1 MAVTPVTDY
10 GENSGDCAK
19 FLGPKHRRTLDQEL
33 ARSRLK
39 NILVGVAAFVVIGL
53 ILWLDITTGIWAD
66 LAVVSGLAGGL
77 VSFLLTVTV
86 LDRLVARAAARRWA
100 PVNRLALVEFLNSIA
115 DDEHSEISRGLI
127 VPRKL
132 PQLDESS
139 VNLSKDLHTLR
150 ERVLRERALLSEALG
165 TWAQFLASSGD
176 NTFVMRHVAEFALQ
190 LERVRDAALDAED
203 SRSEAGAAVTGK
215 EFVLLNEQIDRCNA
229 AMVTLESELRTQITL
244 EDEAA
249 ISQVI
254 ASTPRAATKSRKA

>member
-1 MAVTPVTDY
+1 M
-10 GENSGDCAK
+10 
-19 FLGPKHRRTLDQEL
+19 DQDK
-33 ARSRLK
+33 ARSRIRS
-39 NILVGVAAFVVIGL
+39 ILVSLAAFAVIGV

-66 LAVVSGLAGGL
+66 LAVISGLAGGL

-86 LDRLVARAAARRWA
+86 LDRLVARATARRWA

-132 PQLDESS
+132 PRLDEHSTDLT
-139 VNLSKDLHTLR
+139 NDLHTLR
-150 ERVLRERALLSEALG
+150 QRVLRERALLSEALG

-203 SRSEAGAAVTGK
+203 ARSEAGSKVTGA
-215 EFVLLNEQIDRCNA
+215 EFDLLNEQIDRCNS

-244 EDEAA
+244 ED
-249 ISQVI
+249 
-254 ASTPRAATKSRKA
+254 RAAAFP